1 VRASGQGEA
10 NAVHH
15 GVSGALWKRIRVV
28 PCDQVWRHE
37 RARGGLSRAADV
49 QFRLEAI
56 RPWVS
61 TFDRP
66 NFFNDG
72 LRRAVVTPACDIGR
86 ERRPFI
92 GEFEIHAVCHVE
104 SAVVPR
110 PTGLAD
116 WAACSVLNEGYPR
129 DGGFDDG

>member
-1 VRASGQGEA
+1 MPFTTGFRAPSESESGSCPVTKCGDARGRAGDSHEPLTLSSA
-10 NAVHH
+10 
-15 GVSGALWKRIRVV
+15 WKRF
-28 PCDQVWRHE
+28 
-37 RARGGLSRAADV
+37 S
-49 QFRLEAI
+49 
-56 RPWVS
+56 PWVS

-66 NFFNDG
+66 NFLNDC
-72 LRRAVVTPACDIGR
+72 LRRAVVTQACDIGR

-92 GEFEIHAVCHVE
+92 GEFEIHAVCDVE
-104 SAVVPR
+104 IAVVPR